1 MIKKYFLLIAFSVI
15 GVFSYGQGA
24 DKAKALLDDVYNKV
38 KSYDNIY
45 IEFKSTLE
53 NKEANV
59 NQETT
64 GNVTLSGEKYFLN
77 YLGAQ
82 QLFDGKKVYTIVP
95 ENEEVT
101 IEDVNEDEDNVSP
114 SKMLTF
120 YKTGHNYKWDILQN
134 VGGRQIQYV
143 KLTPIDSNSEIQ
155 SVLLGI
161 DTQTKHIYKLIQ
173 TGKNGTKT
181 TLTVNSFKTNQPL
194 SSTLFTFNEKKYED
208 KGYYITR
215 N

>member
-1 MIKKYFLLIAFSVI
+1 MIKKHILFIALAVVGF
-15 GVFSYGQGA
+15 FSYGQSS
-24 DKAKALLDDVYNKV
+24 DKAKALLDEVYAKV

-45 IEFKSTLE
+45 IEFQSTLE
-53 NKEANV
+53 NTEANLK
-59 NQETT
+59 QETN

-101 IEDVNEDEDNVSP
+101 IEDVNEEDDNVSP

-134 VGGRQIQYV
+134 VGGRKIQYV
-143 KLTPIDSNSEIQ
+143 KLTPIDSNSEIK
-155 SVLLGI
+155 SVLLGV
-161 DTQTKHIYKLIQ
+161 DTQTKHIYKLVQ
-173 TGKNGTKT
+173 TGNNGTKT
-181 TLTVNSFKTNQPL
+181 TLTVNSFKTNQSL
-194 SSTLFTFNEKKYED
+194 SSTLFTFDEKRYED

>member
-1 MIKKYFLLIAFSVI
+1 MIKKPILLITLFAGTLFS
-15 GVFSYGQGA
+15 FGQNS
-24 DKAKALLDDVYNKV
+24 DKAKALLDEVYNKV
-38 KSYDNIY
+38 KGYDNIY
-45 IEFKSTLE
+45 IDFQSTLE
-53 NKEANV
+53 NTEADLK
-59 NQETT
+59 QETN
-64 GNVTLSGEKYFLN
+64 GNVTLSGEKYVLN

-82 QLFDGKKVYTIVP
+82 QLYDGKKVYTIVP

-101 IEDVNEDEDNVSP
+101 IEDVNEEDDNVSP

-120 YKTGHNYKWDILQN
+120 YKTGHNYQWDILQN
-134 VGGRQIQYV
+134 VGGRKIQFV
-143 KLTPIDSNSEIQ
+143 KLIPIDSNTEIK

-173 TGKNGTKT
+173 TGHNGTKT
-181 TLTVNSFKTNQPL
+181 TITVNSFKTDQPL
-194 SSTLFTFNEKKYED
+194 SSTLFTFDEKKYED